1 MFMNSKVDKILER
14 YRGMR
19 VGVFV
24 DEANLF
30 YSQKS
35 AGWRI
40 DWGKFLVFCRQNF
53 EVEFAKYYLGMP
65 LEKVAYDK
73 NVLIKDRIEKSGF
86 EVIEKPLKKI
96 YLDSAKQKF
105 KYKCNFDVEIAC
117 DAIRNLDK
125 VDAALLASSDSD
137 FIGLKKD
144 VIINGKRLVFACFE
158 KNVAWEIHKSHH
170 IFFEDI
176 RGEIEYLKSEK

>member
-1 MFMNSKVDKILER
+1 MNFKANKILDE
-14 YRGMR
+14 YKGKC
-19 VGVFV
+19 VGIFV

-40 DWGKFLVFCRQNF
+40 DWGKFLIFCQKHFN
-53 EVEFAKYYLGMP
+53 VKFAKYYLGMP
-65 LEKVAYDK
+65 LEKAAYDK

-86 EVIEKPLKKI
+86 EIIEKLLKKI
-96 YLDSAKQKF
+96 YLDSAKSKF
-105 KYKCNFDVEIAC
+105 KYKCNFDVEITCA
-117 DAIRNLDK
+117 AIRSLDK
-125 VDAALLASSDSD
+125 IDAVLLVSSDSD

-144 VIINGKRLVFACFE
+144 VILNGKRLIFACFE
-158 KNVAWEIHKSHH
+158 RNVAWEIHKSHH

-176 RGEIEYLKSEK
+176 RSEIEYLKLESK